1 MDRKKRH
8 IVIKFLEKV
17 KKLLPLLILTLFLG
31 CATVHHPIGMGSNKF
46 SIGKLNKYKTDDSKS
61 KFYFQLSL
69 EQALDIITSTC
80 FDLDIPIYYPLK
92 DDSQQIIKI
101 KSGNFVAK
109 LGLDC
114 GKEGTAGA
122 FGPGSDLAS
131 GVLEINLEKVD
142 NENISVEIKTLFSR
156 TQSTGGQHSY
166 TQNLYFESTGRNEI
180 IVLDNLLKYEKSK

>member
-1 MDRKKRH
+1 M
-8 IVIKFLEKV
+8 

-31 CATVHHPIGMGSNKF
+31 CATVHHPIGMGSNMF
-46 SIGKLNKYKTDDSKS
+46 SIGKLNKYRTDDSKS
-61 KFYFQLSL
+61 KFYFQLSS
-69 EQALDIITSTC
+69 EQALDIITSTF
-80 FDLDIPIYYPLK
+80 FDLDIPLYYPLK
-92 DDSQQIIKI
+92 NDSQQIIKI

-131 GVLEINLEKVD
+131 GILEIYLEKVD

-156 TQSTGGQHSY
+156 TQSTGGEGGY
-166 TQNLYFESTGRNEI
+166 TKNLYFDSTGRNEI
-180 IVLDNLLKYEKSK
+180 IILDNLLKYEKSK

>member
-1 MDRKKRH
+1 MIRY
-8 IVIKFLEKV
+8 IS
-17 KKLLPLLILTLFLG
+17 LLLFIGLAFLG
-31 CATVHHPIGMGSNKF
+31 CYATVHSPIGMYLDKTNKF
-46 SIGKLNKYKTDDSKS
+46 SIGELNKYKTDDSKT

-69 EQALDIITSTC
+69 EQAFDIVTSTC
-80 FDLDIPIYYPLK
+80 FDLDIPLYYPLK

-101 KSGNFVAK
+101 KSGNYFVAK

-156 TQSTGGQHSY
+156 TQSTGGEAGY
-166 TQNLYFESTGRNEI
+166 TKNLYFDSTGRNEI
-180 IVLDNLLKYEKSK
+180 IILDNLLKYEKSK